1 MLPLKPPI
9 FPQLQPSKSSQNQLL
24 SRQVRPSSRG
34 NPTSSCRLYR
44 PSWLYQLLQRQV
56 GKYGSGK
63 KNIGVFLQFGFDSV
77 IKLWFSGLFHIR
89 QSLCLASYLQ
99 HRFCSAWPGDDFDV
113 CFHLLLLFVVDVLQL
128 LS

>member
-24 SRQVRPSSRG
+24 SRQVRPTSRG

-56 GKYGSGK
+56 GKYGSGQI
-63 KNIGVFLQFGFDSV
+63 NIGGFVQFGFDSV
-77 IKLWFSGLFHIR
+77 IKLWFSGLFHI
-89 QSLCLASYLQ
+89 C
-99 HRFCSAWPGDDFDV
+99 
-113 CFHLLLLFVVDVLQL
+113 
-128 LS
+128 

>member
-56 GKYGSGK
+56 GKYGSGQK

-77 IKLWFSGLFHIR
+77 IKLWFSGLFHI
-89 QSLCLASYLQ
+89 C
-99 HRFCSAWPGDDFDV
+99 
-113 CFHLLLLFVVDVLQL
+113 
-128 LS
+128 